1 MVVLWG
7 VGVSHER
14 GIPVWLRASGLLNR
28 IPETR
33 NPVPYSLFPRP
44 EIETRNR
51 LRVEGFTRKD
61 EGDVFVRLN
70 VRREGERERDV
81 ICHALF
87 GRVGLFCCPSW
98 ATLTRNPKCRP
109 EIQIPKHE
117 AQNVGNEG

>member
-14 GIPVWLRASGLLNR
+14 GIPVWLRASGFLNR

-33 NPVPYSLFPRP
+33 NPVPYSLFPRS

-61 EGDVFVRLN
+61 EGDVFVRRN
-70 VRREGERERDV
+70 VRRESERERDV
-81 ICHALF
+81 IRHALF
-87 GRVGLFCCPSW
+87 GGFSFFS
-98 ATLTRNPKCRP
+98 
-109 EIQIPKHE
+109 
-117 AQNVGNEG
+117 QNVFIKWFL